1 MDLILPYIATL
12 AIFFF
17 VYNILTWGLN
27 IQFGYAGVLDFTFIT
42 FVACGAY
49 FSGVFALG
57 PGQKSTGFE
66 WILGLSW
73 PFPVALVMGALAAGL
88 LGIVIGLIAVNR
100 LRSDYMAIVTLAT
113 GTVIY
118 GLVSNY
124 TPLFDGFDGLAG
136 LQTPFSQWL
145 NINYN
150 QFTYLWVGFCA
161 VVMVI
166 CWFIAQRILNS
177 PLGRTMRAI
186 REDQEAA
193 EAFGKDSVRV
203 RLIAMSMGAVLA
215 GVGGALLMGFIGAF
229 NPAGWTS
236 GETFVVWAAL
246 IVGGRGNNW
255 GAVVGSFVVA
265 VLVNEATRYIP
276 PIPGN
281 ATLIPTVRNMLIGAS
296 LIAVLWLRP
305 EGIIPEARR
314 RFYQLPL
321 LPGRRTPAEG
331 VGSAG
336 S

>member
-1 MDLILPYIATL
+1 MDLILPYLATL
-12 AIFFF
+12 VVFFF
-17 VYNILTWGLN
+17 IYNIFTWGLN

-49 FSGVFALG
+49 FAGVFALG
-57 PGQKSTGFE
+57 PGSQQNGFE
-66 WILGLSW
+66 WILGLNL
-73 PFPVALVMGALAAGL
+73 PFPIALLAGALAAGV
-88 LGIVIGLIAVNR
+88 LGILIGLIAINR

-118 GLVSNY
+118 GLVSNF

-136 LQTPFSQWL
+136 LSPPFAQALGL
-145 NINYN
+145 NSN
-150 QFTYLWVGFCA
+150 QFTYLWVVVSG

-166 CWFIAQRILNS
+166 CWFIAQRILTS

-186 REDQEAA
+186 REDQDAA
-193 EAFGKDSVRV
+193 ETFGKDTIRV

-229 NPAGWTS
+229 SPAGWTS

-265 VLVNEATRYIP
+265 VLINEATRYIP
-276 PIPGN
+276 PVTADP
-281 ATLIPTVRNMLIGAS
+281 TLIPTVRNMLIGAT
-296 LIAVLWLRP
+296 LILVLWVRP
-305 EGIIPEARR
+305 QGIIPETRR
-314 RFYQLPL
+314 RFFQLPL
-321 LPGRRTPAEG
+321 RPGSPPVQEAE
-331 VGSAG
+331 SARG
-336 S
+336 